1 MKKTIF
7 VFEHKGDNKFYKKLN
22 GKKCIILKA
31 LTSKECDIPDVGF
44 MYRIQFKN
52 KLVVDAFS
60 DELINPKTIE
70 VIKIPN
76 NIAKLLKFFYHTKV
90 NKNLIGEWKSWYI
103 FNKKIKTNLLCLYRY
118 I

>member
-1 MKKTIF
+1 MKRIVF
-7 VFEHKGDNKFYKKLN
+7 VFEHKGGNKFYKKLN

-44 MYRIQFKN
+44 MYSIQFKN
-52 KLVVDAFS
+52 GLVIDAFS
-60 DELINPKTIE
+60 DELVNPKIIE

-76 NIAKLLKFFYHTKV
+76 MISKFFKFFYHTKID
-90 NKNLIGEWKSWYI
+90 KNLAGVWKNWYI
-103 FNKKIKTNLLCLYRY
+103 FNIKIKINLLCLYRY